1 MFKSIVTFIK
11 NTIAK
16 LSAFFGVSKK
26 KFVVSLAVTSFF
38 FVFGAYPLDPTFAGY
53 VVATMFNVVMAFCVV
68 QAIDFQFNLKDCGKT
83 ESCNYGFECTYYG
96 STNGISQIVE
106 YGKY

>member
-26 KFVVSLAVTSFF
+26 KFVVALAVTAFF
-38 FVFGAYPLDPTFAGY
+38 FVFGALTTIMIGIAHSHVIPTANRTEPSP
-53 VVATMFNVVMAFCVV
+53 VLKESVA
-68 QAIDFQFNLKDCGKT
+68 
-83 ESCNYGFECTYYG
+83 
-96 STNGISQIVE
+96 
-106 YGKY
+106 